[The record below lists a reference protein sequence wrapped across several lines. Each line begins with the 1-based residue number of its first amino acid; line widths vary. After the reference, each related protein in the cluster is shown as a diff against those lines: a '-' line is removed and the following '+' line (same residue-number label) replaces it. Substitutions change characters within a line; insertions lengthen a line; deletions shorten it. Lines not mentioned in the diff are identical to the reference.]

1 MAFIFLPETSGSWHL
16 QRIIPSSVLL
26 PCGQCPVVARLMEV
40 TFPKKVIVGSGG
52 RVLPLVRAQL
62 CFLS

>member
-16 QRIIPSSVLL
+16 QRIIPSGVLL
-26 PCGQCPVVARLMEV
+26 PCGHCPVVARLMEV
-40 TFPKKVIVGSGG
+40 TFPKKVTVVSGG
-52 RVLPLVRAQL
+52 RVPQLVHNQP